1 MKNTRAL
8 LIDLARRE
16 AERRG
21 ADDDVISGYIV
32 GSVARDEEPLGGV
45 TDIDL
50 VLIHDEPPNIP
61 REIVRLSDQIHHDI
75 AHHHKDLY
83 SKPRE
88 LRVHPWMGPAL
99 CEPLFIYDPHHFFE
113 WAQAG
118 ARGQFYRPDH
128 VLTRSKAFLQ
138 QARRGATLLP
148 MTGRWVRTYVH
159 AAMDAVN
166 AVACLTGF
174 PAAGRRVMAE
184 LADSIAKLEY
194 PQLLGGFLDLVGA
207 EHFNNWDVPALLSA
221 WGKAFDAATDLS
233 NDPELHPSRR
243 IYFLQG
249 FQTLVEDDQS
259 KSILWTLLSSWER
272 SIFAL
277 DSNEEWHDLT
287 DQWDSFLRSIN
298 LSTNH
303 RRQREEQLAAYI
315 DSVEN
320 IVETW
325 GEEHGA

>member
-1 MKNTRAL
+1 MKITRAM

-21 ADDDVISGYIV
+21 ADDDVISGYVV

-50 VLIHDEPPNIP
+50 VLIHDEPPTSA

-83 SKPRE
+83 AKPRQ

-118 ARGQFYRPDH
+118 ARGQYYRPDH
-128 VLTRSKAFLQ
+128 MLSRSTAFLQ
-138 QARRGATLLP
+138 QARQGATLLP
-148 MTGRWVRTYVH
+148 MTGRWIRTYVH

-174 PAAGRRVMAE
+174 PSAGRRVMAD
-184 LADSIAKLEY
+184 LTDSIAKLGC
-194 PQLLGGFLDLVGA
+194 PQLLGGFLDLMGA
-207 EHFNNWDVPALLSA
+207 EDFNSWDVPALLSA
-221 WGKAFDAATDLS
+221 WAKAFDTATGLS
-233 NDPELHPSRR
+233 SDPELHPSRR
-243 IYFLQG
+243 TYFLHG
-249 FQTLVEDDQS
+249 FQTFVEDGHS

-272 SIFAL
+272 SIHAL
-277 DSNEEWHDLT
+277 DSNDEWRELI
-287 DQWDSFLRSIN
+287 DQWDDLIRSIN
-298 LSTNH
+298 LSVHN

-315 DSVEN
+315 ESAEN
-320 IVETW
+320 VVETW

>member
-1 MKNTRAL
+1 MKNSRAL

-50 VLIHDEPPNIP
+50 VLIHDEPPNVS

-75 AHHHKDLY
+75 AHHHKNLY
-83 SKPRE
+83 AKPRE
-88 LRVHPWMGPAL
+88 LRVHPWMGPSL

-128 VLTRSKAFLQ
+128 MLTRSTAFLQ
-138 QARRGATLLP
+138 QARQGATLLP
-148 MTGRWVRTYVH
+148 LTGRWVRTYVH

-166 AVACLTGF
+166 AVASLTGL
-174 PAAGRRVMAE
+174 PVAGRRVMAE

-194 PQLLGGFLDLVGA
+194 PQVFGGFLDLIGA
-207 EHFNNWDVPALLSA
+207 EHFTNWDVPALLSA
-221 WGKAFDAATDLS
+221 WGKAFDTATNIS
-233 NDPELHPSRR
+233 SDPELHSSRR

-249 FQTLVEDDQS
+249 FQTLVENGQS

-272 SIFAL
+272 SIYAL
-277 DSNEEWHDLT
+277 DSNEEWRDLT
-287 DQWDSFLRSIN
+287 DQWDSFLRSTN
-298 LSTNH
+298 LSTPH
-303 RRQREEQLAAYI
+303 RRQREEQLEAYI

-320 IVETW
+320 VVETW